1 MPITPIRKNNVTV
14 EVMEQIKNNI
24 IRGEWKPGDKI
35 PSENELKE
43 MFGVSRNSVRTALQQ
58 FIALGILISKHGGG
72 TFVSELSPSMYMN
85 SLIPALLLHNDGLLE
100 MLEFR
105 KVIEVESVKLAA
117 LRATQAEIEE
127 LESIIERM
135 KSMIEERYNTKSFA
149 IEDSCFHEVLV
160 RCAKNSVLMK
170 VYTIIKELLLSNQVE
185 VQKLIGPMLAFK
197 FHPLILDA
205 VKRKDPIAASKLMEE
220 HIQVTIALASE
231 RVKENS
237 PIKNPPPV

>member
-14 EVMEQIKNNI
+14 EVMEQIKGNI
-24 IRGEWKPGDKI
+24 IKGEWKPGDKI

-58 FIALGILISKHGGG
+58 FIALGILVSKHGGG
-72 TFVSELSPSMYMN
+72 TFVNELSPGMYMN
-85 SLIPALLLHNDGLLE
+85 SLIPALLLKSDGLLE

-117 LRATQAEIEE
+117 LRATPAEIGK
-127 LESIIERM
+127 LETLIERM
-135 KSMIEERYNTKSFA
+135 KAMSGGGYNTHSFA
-149 IEDSCFHEVLV
+149 MEDSLFHEELV
-160 RCAKNSVLMK
+160 SCTKNSVLMK

-185 VQKLIGPMLAFK
+185 IQKLIGPVLAFK
-197 FHPLILDA
+197 FHPLILEA

-220 HIQVTIALASE
+220 HIQVTIALAAE

-237 PIKNPPPV
+237 PIEKHQPE